1 MRCELGSETTIKSH
15 LVRILAV
22 HAQGDQEEAHHEEGV
37 RGVEIR
43 EDQAQDCKAHH
54 KVADDKGDLVVQV
67 ISINFDDES
76 KAGLQSGKDL
86 L

>member
-1 MRCELGSETTIKSH
+1 MRCELGSETIIKSH

-22 HAQGDQEEAHHEEGV
+22 QAQGDQEEAHHEEGV

-54 KVADDKGDLVVQV
+54 
-67 ISINFDDES
+67 
-76 KAGLQSGKDL
+76 
-86 L
+86 